1 MFPISPRLLTAIAT
15 FCLLA
20 AGVGTVRAAGPD
32 STAVSP
38 ERLSLAGA
46 LTRAGLENLTVET
59 GDTLKVA
66 YENRRFRHSADA
78 LGVAQARTGT
88 GALVFERRW
97 GLTAGAIRVTSG
109 ADSVPRFHVRYPS
122 DADFPRPP
130 RGPVVSPTFARAD
143 LDVGPV
149 IDYRIGQLFD
159 PLEIRADL
167 EPRLLLNPWPG
178 ALIRAGVRIPLAN
191 DYPAG
196 PLDED
201 AGRFRPGNVSLE
213 QFAWIPRVALASVS
227 AGYFGDNRYGVS
239 IGAARPIA
247 GGAFLVDAQF
257 DRTGYVAFAGETV
270 YSGLEA
276 NSGYAGLAWRP
287 AFVDV
292 TVRGK
297 LAQFLYGDRGAELE
311 LTRRFDD
318 LEIGYFTQRSEG
330 IETYGIRFDFPIPP
344 RLRAS
349 GSRLRVQPVER
360 FALSFRDEGGLLGTS
375 LTGVADREDWLRQLD
390 EPELQGH
397 AERYRTGLGGD
408 DRVRLPRRPAP
419 EEWVAFSGMTGFI
432 QTPWAGVIA
441 DRGLEAGYDWVPK
454 KWAYDH
460 RGRNDNQIFY
470 ATLGFLPRVE
480 TAIRW
485 TRIPGYHSFEE
496 IVPDSKLVDID
507 RMSSGRV
514 ELVPPTRSHPG
525 LAAGIEDIQGTRRFH
540 STYAVAGMPFS
551 IFHLESRASLGYG
564 FRAFDASRYVLDGT
578 FGALEIVP
586 TRFVRVQAEYDTEK
600 WNIGL
605 GLSPGAGFRIRAAL
619 LDLESFTIGAGWA
632 HTL

>member
-1 MFPISPRLLTAIAT
+1 MPAHAPRP
-15 FCLLA
+15 A
-20 AGVGTVRAAGPD
+20 AVVLFAGLFLFAGHGPACAGAAD
-32 STAVSP
+32 SSAASALP
-38 ERLSLAGA
+38 ASLAGA
-46 LTRAGLENLTVET
+46 GLENVTVES

-78 LGVAQARTGT
+78 LGVAEARTGT
-88 GALVFERRW
+88 GALVFERRL
-97 GLTAGAIRVTSG
+97 GLVAGAIRVSTG
-109 ADSVPRFHVRYPS
+109 ADSAPRFHVRYPS
-122 DADFPRPP
+122 DLDFPRPP
-130 RGPVVSPTFARAD
+130 RGRFVSPTFARAD

-149 IDYRIGQLFD
+149 VDYRIGQLFD
-159 PLEIRADL
+159 PLEVRADL
-167 EPRLLLNPWPG
+167 EPRLLWNPWPG
-178 ALIRAGVRIPLAN
+178 ALFRAGVRIPLAN

-201 AGRFRPGNVSLE
+201 AGRFRPGNISLE

-239 IGAARPIA
+239 VGAARPIA
-247 GGAFLVDAQF
+247 GGALLLDAQY
-257 DRTGYVAFAGETV
+257 DRTGYLAFPGETV
-270 YSGLEA
+270 YSDLQA
-276 NSGYAGLAWRP
+276 NSGYAGVAWRP

-292 TVRGK
+292 TVRAR

-318 LEIGYFTQRSEG
+318 LEIGYFTQRTEG

-360 FALSFRDEGGLLGTS
+360 FALSFRDEGASLGS
-375 LTGVADREDWLRQLD
+375 WLTGVADREDWLRQLD
-390 EPELQGH
+390 DPELQSRAG
-397 AERYRTGLGGD
+397 RFRTGLEGD
-408 DRVRLPRRPAP
+408 DRVTPRHRSAP

-432 QTPWAGVIA
+432 QTPWAGVIS

-514 ELVPPTRSHPG
+514 EIVPATRIHPG
-525 LAAGIEDIQGTRRFH
+525 LAAGIEDVQGTRRFH
-540 STYAVAGMPFS
+540 STYTVAGMPFS
-551 IFHLESRASLGYG
+551 IFQLEGRASLGYG
-564 FRAFDASRYVLDGT
+564 FRAFDAGRYVLDGT
-578 FGALEIVP
+578 FGALELDP
-586 TRFVRVQAEYDTEK
+586 TRFARVQAEYDTEK

-619 LDLESFTIGAGWA
+619 LNLESLTIGAGWA
-632 HTL
+632 HSL